1 MTPPVPADLHHLQQ
15 PRHIQAVVE
24 RLLYHAI
31 LPIIRVSQCFGS
43 APLGFSLAQLRDV
56 KSNDHHHD
64 HVRHTSAASATYA
77 TSAAFR
83 PSHESVGIRVRLLDA
98 ANQARICAYFVLLC
112 YALHHQYTFYDVYSD
127 WMDRFLYAVRHI
139 TYALNVLLVFVG
151 ARRQRAEYGRTFRRI
166 VQMDVDFVRLLEHL
180 TPDDA
185 DGSYGGGVASRLAA
199 LDYAELGVVGRIG
212 LVSFA
217 GLLTGWC
224 IVNYF
229 YQTGGWAALVHS
241 SLLLIVP
248 NWTLGSCQMQ
258 LVLVMRLLR
267 SRFRLI
273 GAIMERC
280 LVDGGGGRTDG
291 LHRVRTVRAIPQ
303 RKRNGDGPERRRL
316 ERTLYRLGRLHAR
329 LNQTN
334 AALTGY
340 FGMLLCGN
348 FVSVCLAMTIIF
360 FTFYQVASGHTG
372 KTFEVPLAL
381 YLLMWLGMYG
391 LRVSA
396 VLLHNVGMNRDRRA
410 VLGPLH
416 RLECDAVRKTSE
428 AERNAVSFREELC
441 VVFF

>member
-1 MTPPVPADLHHLQQ
+1 MARSMTPPVPPDLNHLQQ
-15 PRHIQAVVE
+15 PRHIQAAVE

-43 APLGFSLAQLRDV
+43 APLGFSLPQLRG
-56 KSNDHHHD
+56 SNGNNSKFDSTEMP
-64 HVRHTSAASATYA
+64 V
-77 TSAAFR
+77 
-83 PSHESVGIRVRLLDA
+83 ESTTIRSRLLDA
-98 ANQARICAYFVLLC
+98 ANQLRICAYFLLLC
-112 YALHHQYTFYDVYSD
+112 YALLHQYTYYDVYSD
-127 WMDRFLYAVRHI
+127 WMDKFLYAVRHLL
-139 TYALNVLLVFVG
+139 YAVNVLLVFVG
-151 ARRQRAEYGRTFRRI
+151 VRRQRAEYGCTFRRI
-166 VQMDVDFVRLLEHL
+166 VQMDVQFVRLLEHL
-180 TPDDA
+180 TPD
-185 DGSYGGGVASRLAA
+185 SEGGGVGSRLAA

-212 LVSFA
+212 LISFA
-217 GLLTGWC
+217 GLLTCWC
-224 IVNYF
+224 VVNYF
-229 YQTGGWAALVHS
+229 YQTGGWTALVHS

-248 NWTLGSCQMQ
+248 NWTLGACQMQ

-280 LVDGGGGRTDG
+280 LVDGGGSRTDG
-291 LHRVRTVRAIPQ
+291 LQQVRMVRAIPVGV
-303 RKRNGDGPERRRL
+303 GDNSNRRGGADAPDRRRL
-316 ERTLYRLGRLHAR
+316 ERTLYRLGRLHAQ

-340 FGMLLCGN
+340 FGLLLCTN

-372 KTFEVPLAL
+372 KTFELTLAL

-396 VLLHNVGMNRDRRA
+396 VLLHNEGMNRDRRA

-416 RLECDAVRKTSE
+416 RLECDPVRKTSE
-428 AERNAVSFREELC
+428 AERNAVSCMCLRRTNF
-441 VVFF
+441 